1 MAKRFLFIIV
11 TAMIVS
17 FSLLF
22 SFFYFN
28 SMNNAQKQ
36 LHSQAK
42 SLAAQLND
50 PNTFIQV
57 HTNQIRLT
65 HGDELGDGVGLRLR
79 QVGVPGFIRN
89 EQNAPDDFEKKAI
102 QTFLSNP
109 SATQYAVLTKVN
121 DHLVYRYVEPL
132 RMQTA
137 CLACHG
143 EPRGQKDM
151 FGFPKEGLKVGDL
164 RGAITV
170 TVPAEHVIRS
180 VRENTID
187 LVIGG
192 TIIIIVLISIVF
204 LTIRR
209 TIVLPVR
216 NIVNAFQHIS
226 KGDLTAK
233 DVIVAGNHEIALLSK
248 TAIDMKHQLR
258 SLIFK
263 VKESSEQVTA
273 SSQELSSVS
282 QETSILSKE
291 ISQFVD
297 MVAQQANNQSKKTE
311 YASQQVAKL
320 TEHVQQIA
328 HKTSV
333 MQTLGYEAEQE
344 AISGKRSV
352 ENTINQIHVIR
363 DTVKHLSDIVIQLSE
378 RSQQI
383 STIVHIISN
392 ISEQTNLLAL
402 NAAIE
407 ASRAGEH
414 GRGFAVV
421 AEEVRKLAEQSSQSA
436 RTITELIQHIQNDIS
451 SVVKQMETGF
461 LEVQKGEQIVENTGQ
476 SFERI
481 LSALKTV
488 VDEITQVADG
498 AKQIAKSATTV
509 TEEIDHI
516 HYQAKEGA
524 ASSSEVAT
532 NIDRQNESVH
542 LISESA
548 KQLADLSMD
557 LLSSVQNF
565 KV

>member
-36 LHSQAK
+36 LHNQAK

-50 PNTFIQV
+50 PSTFIQV

-65 HGDELGDGVGLRLR
+65 RGDELGDGVGLRLR

-89 EQNAPDDFEKKAI
+89 EQNAPDDFEKQAI

-109 SATQYAVLTKVN
+109 STTEYAALAKVN

-132 RMQTA
+132 RMEAA

-143 EPRGQKDM
+143 EPRGQTDM
-151 FGFPKEGLKVGDL
+151 FGFQKEGLKVGDL

-170 TVPAEHVIRS
+170 TVPAEHVVRS
-180 VRENTID
+180 VRENTMD

-192 TIIIIVLISIVF
+192 TIIIIVLIFIVF

-216 NIVNAFQHIS
+216 NIVGVFQNIS
-226 KGDLTAK
+226 KGNLTGK
-233 DVIVAGNHEIALLSK
+233 DMIVAGNHEIALLSK
-248 TAIDMKHQLR
+248 AAIDMKRQLR

-273 SSQELSSVS
+273 SSQELSSIS
-282 QETSILSKE
+282 HETSILSKE

-297 MVAQQANNQSKKTE
+297 MVAEQANNQSVKTE

-333 MQTLGYEAEQE
+333 MQTLGYEAEKE

-352 ENTINQIHVIR
+352 ENTIHQIHVIR
-363 DTVKHLSDIVIQLSE
+363 DTVKHLSNIVIQLSE

-383 STIVHIISN
+383 STIVYMISN

-436 RTITELIQHIQNDIS
+436 RTITELIQHIQSDIS
-451 SVVKQMETGF
+451 SVVKQMEAGF
-461 LEVQKGEQIVENTGQ
+461 LEVQKGEEIVENTGE

-481 LSALKTV
+481 LCALKTV
-488 VDEITQVADG
+488 VDEITQVANG
-498 AKQIAKSATTV
+498 AKQIAESATMV

-516 HYQAKEGA
+516 RSQAKEGA
-524 ASSSEVAT
+524 SSSLEVAT

>member
-22 SFFYFN
+22 SFFYLN
-28 SMNNAQKQ
+28 SMKNAQKQ
-36 LHSQAK
+36 LYNQAK
-42 SLAAQLND
+42 SLATQLD
-50 PNTFIQV
+50 DKNTFIQL

-65 HGDELGDGVGLRLR
+65 NGENLGDGIGLRLR

-89 EQNAPDDFEKKAI
+89 EQNAPDDFEKQAI
-102 QTFLSNP
+102 QAFLSHP
-109 SATQYAVLTKVN
+109 SATEYTALAKVN
-121 DHLVYRYVEPL
+121 DRLVYRYVEPL
-132 RMQTA
+132 RMEAA

-143 EPRGQKDM
+143 EPRGEKDM
-151 FGFPKEGLKVGDL
+151 FGFQKEGLKIGDL

-192 TIIIIVLISIVF
+192 IVIIIVLVSIVF

-216 NIVNAFQHIS
+216 NIVDVFQNIS
-226 KGDLTAK
+226 KGDLTTE

-248 TAIDMKHQLR
+248 AAVDMKRQLR

-273 SSQELSSVS
+273 SSQELSSIS
-282 QETSILSKE
+282 HEASILSKE

-297 MVAQQANNQSKKTE
+297 AVAQQANNQSIKTE

-320 TEHVQQIA
+320 SEHVQQIA
-328 HKTSV
+328 HKTSM
-333 MQTLGYEAEQE
+333 MQALGHEAEQE
-344 AISGKRSV
+344 SINGKRSV
-352 ENTINQIHVIR
+352 ENTITQIHVIR

-383 STIVHIISN
+383 STIVHMISN

-414 GRGFAVV
+414 GRGFTVV
-421 AEEVRKLAEQSSQSA
+421 AEEVRKLAEQSAQSA
-436 RTITELIQHIQNDIS
+436 RTITQLIQHIQSDIS
-451 SVVKQMETGF
+451 SVVKQMEAGF
-461 LEVQKGEQIVENTGQ
+461 LEVQKGEQIVENTGE

-481 LSALKTV
+481 LCALKTV
-488 VDEITQVADG
+488 VDEITQVANG
-498 AKQIAKSATTV
+498 AKQIAESANKV

-516 HYQAKEGA
+516 RFQAKEGA
-524 ASSSEVAT
+524 ASSFEIAT
-532 NIDRQNESVH
+532 NIERQNESVH
-542 LISESA
+542 LINQSA
-548 KQLADLSMD
+548 KQLADLSME

-565 KV
+565 KA